1 HEGGVCDPMIMHWG
15 NKLPARGETRH
26 QYVHVIDIVPTLLD
40 MLGMDPPQVIKG
52 VTQNPI
58 EGTSFAHTLEND
70 DVPSNHKTQYYEM
83 IGSRALY
90 HDGWKAVV
98 FHPPAMIAYDGSDAT
113 RPFDADIW
121 ELYNVANDFSE
132 CNDLAESRPDKLE
145 ELKQLW
151 WTEADK
157 YQVLPLNNQPGRYG
171 DRRHMRDR
179 YVYLPGISP
188 LPESTAPNLKNR
200 SFQIAAAMNVPAT
213 GNIDGILVA
222 HGSHSGGYALYVK
235 GRRVHYASNFL
246 GAFTTT
252 ISASIEL
259 PPGEVLVRAVFTSTG
274 RFKGTMQ
281 LFYGD
286 VPVGEGD
293 LPITTPVTFGV
304 DPFTVG
310 YQRMTPISE
319 DLKGKAEIPDGVLVN
334 VVIDAIGPVYKNTE
348 GEARTALSTQ

>member
-1 HEGGVCDPMIMHWG
+1 MIMHWG

-26 QYVHVIDIVPTLLD
+26 QAVHVVDIVPTLLD
-40 MLGMDPPQVIKG
+40 MLGMEPPKVIKG

-58 EGTSFAHTLEND
+58 EGTSFAHTLPSD
-70 DVPSNHKTQYYEM
+70 DVRSKHTTQYYEM
-83 IGSRALY
+83 LGSRAIY

-98 FHPPAMIAYDGSDAT
+98 FHPPSMIAYDGSDAT

-132 CNDLAESRPDKLE
+132 CDDLATTHPEKLK
-145 ELKQLW
+145 ELQELW
-151 WTEADK
+151 WSEADR

-171 DRRHMRDR
+171 DRRHLRDR

-200 SFQIAAAMNVPAT
+200 SFQIAAALNVPAT
-213 GNIDGILVA
+213 GNIDGILVG
-222 HGSHSGGYALYVK
+222 HGSHSGGYALYIK
-235 GRRVHYASNFL
+235 GRRLHYASNFL

-259 PPGEVLVRAVFTSTG
+259 PPGDVLVRAVFTATG
-274 RFKGTMQ
+274 RFKGAMQ
-281 LFYGD
+281 LYYGD

-293 LPITTPVTFGV
+293 LPITTPVTYGV

-310 YQRMTPISE
+310 YQRMTPITE
-319 DLKGKAEIPDGVLVN
+319 ELTGKAPIPDGVLVN
-334 VVIDAIGPVYKNTE
+334 VVIDAIGPIYKNTE